1 MGGVEAGDGAEGL
14 LGHQVDLGAED
25 SLQFGL
31 DPSQPEQ
38 AYIRRQ
44 VNEQVHVTVG
54 PVRGGNP
61 EQNPTLRGR
70 RLAMELQRRR
80 EATGMSREEVARQL
94 EWSTSTIFRIETGR
108 SRPQPGNVRTLL
120 ELYGVTGPER
130 DGLIQL
136 TRDARQPGWW
146 HSFRDVLPNPYE
158 VYIGLEAGAASIRN
172 FEPSVVPGL
181 LQTEDYARETFRNGP
196 IELDLDGVERLVEVR
211 LARQKILTRDDRP
224 RLWAVIDEAVIRRV
238 VGGTEVMRGQLRYL
252 ADSAQQGKTTIQV
265 VPYRAGAHAGT
276 TGPFVI
282 LDFEEPTDPAMVY
295 VETLAGDIY
304 LEERSD
310 VNRYA
315 LAFDRL
321 RAASLHPDDSVQLI
335 EQAASTLT

>member
-1 MGGVEAGDGAEGL
+1 MTG
-14 LGHQVDLGAED
+14 
-25 SLQFGL
+25 
-31 DPSQPEQ
+31 
-38 AYIRRQ
+38 R
-44 VNEQVHVTVG
+44 
-54 PVRGGNP
+54 GNP

-80 EATGMSREEVARQL
+80 EATGMSREEVSRQL
-94 EWSTSTIFRIETGR
+94 EWSTSTVFRIETGR
-108 SRPQPGNVRTLL
+108 NRPQPGNVRALL

-136 TRDARQPGWW
+136 TRDARKPGWW

-172 FEPSVVPGL
+172 FEPVVVPGL
-181 LQTEDYARETFRNGP
+181 LQTADYAREVFRNGP
-196 IELDLDGVERLVEVR
+196 IELDPDDVERLVEVR
-211 LARQKILTRDDRP
+211 LARQEILARDDRP
-224 RLWAVIDEAVIRRV
+224 RLWAVIDEAVIHRV
-238 VGGTEVMRGQLRYL
+238 VGSASAMSGQLRHL
-252 ADSAQQGKTTIQV
+252 VDSAQQGKITIQV
-265 VPYRAGAHAGT
+265 MSYRAGAHAGT

-282 LDFEEPTDPAMVY
+282 LDFEGLTDPTVVY

-310 VNRYA
+310 VNRYT

-321 RAASLHPDDSVQLI
+321 VAAALHPDESVRLI
-335 EQAASTLT
+335 EQAAHAMT

>member
-1 MGGVEAGDGAEGL
+1 M
-14 LGHQVDLGAED
+14 VDLHHLPHRD
-25 SLQFGL
+25 W
-31 DPSQPEQ
+31 PEP
-38 AYIRRQ
+38 A
-44 VNEQVHVTVG
+44 
-54 PVRGGNP
+54 
-61 EQNPTLRGR
+61 
-70 RLAMELQRRR
+70 
-80 EATGMSREEVARQL
+80 
-94 EWSTSTIFRIETGR
+94 
-108 SRPQPGNVRTLL
+108 QPGNVRTLL

-158 VYIGLEAGAASIRN
+158 VYIGLEPGAASIRN

-181 LQTEDYARETFRNGP
+181 LQTADYARETFRNGP

-224 RLWAVIDEAVIRRV
+224 RLWAVVDEAVIRRV
-238 VGGTEVMRGQLRYL
+238 VGGTEVMRGQLHYL

-310 VNRYA
+310 VNRYTH
-315 LAFDRL
+315 AFDRL
-321 RAASLHPDDSVQLI
+321 PAASLHPDDSVQLI
-335 EQAASTLT
+335 EQAASTMT

>member
-1 MGGVEAGDGAEGL
+1 MARA
-14 LGHQVDLGAED
+14 
-25 SLQFGL
+25 S
-31 DPSQPEQ
+31 
-38 AYIRRQ
+38 
-44 VNEQVHVTVG
+44 
-54 PVRGGNP
+54 NP

-94 EWSTSTIFRIETGR
+94 EWSTSTLFRIETGR
-108 SRPQPGNVRTLL
+108 SRPQPGNVRVLL

-136 TRDARQPGWW
+136 TRDARKPGWW

-158 VYIGLEAGAASIRN
+158 VYIGLEAGTASIRN
-172 FEPSVVPGL
+172 FEPIVVPGL
-181 LQTEDYARETFRNGP
+181 LQTESYAREIFRNGP
-196 IELDLDGVERLVEVR
+196 IELDPAEVERLLEVR
-211 LARQKILTRDDRP
+211 LARQQVLARDDRP
-224 RLWAVIDEAVIRRV
+224 RLWAIIDEAVIRRV
-238 VGGTEVMRGQLRYL
+238 VGGTEVMRGQLRHL
-252 ADSAQQGKTTIQV
+252 ADAAEQGKTTIQI

-282 LDFEEPTDPAMVY
+282 LDFPEATDPTVVY

-310 VNRYA
+310 VSRYT

-321 RAASLHPDDSVQLI
+321 RAAALHPDDSVQLI
-335 EQAASTLT
+335 EQMASGLT

>member
-1 MGGVEAGDGAEGL
+1 MAG
-14 LGHQVDLGAED
+14 
-25 SLQFGL
+25 
-31 DPSQPEQ
+31 
-38 AYIRRQ
+38 R
-44 VNEQVHVTVG
+44 
-54 PVRGGNP
+54 GNP

-80 EATGMSREEVARQL
+80 EATGMSREEVSRQL
-94 EWSTSTIFRIETGR
+94 EWSTSTVFRIETGR
-108 SRPQPGNVRTLL
+108 NRPQPGNVRALL

-136 TRDARQPGWW
+136 TRDARKPGWW

-172 FEPSVVPGL
+172 FEPVVVPGL
-181 LQTEDYARETFRNGP
+181 LQTADYARATFRNGP
-196 IELDLDGVERLVEVR
+196 RELDRDEVDRRVEVR
-211 LARQKILTRDDRP
+211 LARQEILTREERP
-224 RLWAVIDEAVIRRV
+224 RLWAVIDETVIRRL
-238 VGGTEVMRGQLRYL
+238 VGGSDVMRGQLNHL
-252 ADSAQQGKTTIQV
+252 TDAAQLGKTTIQV

-282 LDFEEPTDPAMVY
+282 LDFEELTDPTVVY

-310 VNRYA
+310 VNRYT

-321 RAASLHPDDSVQLI
+321 VAAALHPDESVRLI
-335 EQAASTLT
+335 EQAADTMT

>member
-1 MGGVEAGDGAEGL
+1 MEFGGMA
-14 LGHQVDLGAED
+14 
-25 SLQFGL
+25 
-31 DPSQPEQ
+31 
-38 AYIRRQ
+38 RR
-44 VNEQVHVTVG
+44 
-54 PVRGGNP
+54 GNP
-61 EQNPTLRGR
+61 DQNPTLRAR
-70 RLAMELQRRR
+70 RLAAELQRRR

-94 EWSTSTIFRIETGR
+94 EWSTSTLFRIETGR
-108 SRPQPGNVRTLL
+108 NRPQPGNVRMLL

-136 TRDARQPGWW
+136 TREARQPGWW

-172 FEPSVVPGL
+172 FEPIVVPGL
-181 LQTEDYARETFRNGP
+181 LQTADYARETFRNGP
-196 IELDLDGVERLVEVR
+196 IELDPEEVERLLEVR
-211 LARQKILTRDDRP
+211 LARQQILTRDDRP
-224 RLWAVIDEAVIRRV
+224 RLWAVIDEAVIHRT
-238 VGGTEVMRGQLRYL
+238 VGGSEVMRRQLQHL
-252 ADSAQQGKTTIQV
+252 ADAAQEGKTTVQV

-282 LDFEEPTDPAMVY
+282 LDYTEATDPAVVY

-310 VNRYA
+310 VDRYT

-321 RAASLHPDDSVQLI
+321 VAAALHPDDSVQLI
-335 EQAASTLT
+335 EQMASSLT

>member
-1 MGGVEAGDGAEGL
+1 MA
-14 LGHQVDLGAED
+14 
-25 SLQFGL
+25 
-31 DPSQPEQ
+31 
-38 AYIRRQ
+38 RR
-44 VNEQVHVTVG
+44 
-54 PVRGGNP
+54 GNP
-61 EQNPTLRGR
+61 DQNPTLRAR
-70 RLAMELQRRR
+70 RLAAELQRRR

-94 EWSTSTIFRIETGR
+94 EWSTSTLFRIETGR
-108 SRPQPGNVRTLL
+108 NRPQPGNVRMLL

-136 TRDARQPGWW
+136 TREARQPGWW

-172 FEPSVVPGL
+172 FEPIVVPGL
-181 LQTEDYARETFRNGP
+181 LQTADYARETFRNGP
-196 IELDLDGVERLVEVR
+196 IELDPEEVERLLEVR
-211 LARQKILTRDDRP
+211 LARQQILTRDDRP
-224 RLWAVIDEAVIRRV
+224 RLWAVIDEAVIHRA
-238 VGGTEVMRGQLRYL
+238 VGGSEVMCGQLRHL
-252 ADSAQQGKTTIQV
+252 ADAARQGKTTVQV

-282 LDFEEPTDPAMVY
+282 LDYAEVTDPPVVY

-310 VNRYA
+310 VDRYT

-321 RAASLHPDDSVQLI
+321 VAAALHPDDSVHLI
-335 EQAASTLT
+335 EEAASSLT